1 MKGKE
6 MFNPVVAHNFDDLW
20 HNLSWD
26 TCQSIIDTFQRRTVE
41 YDHTDHF
48 FMELNFPFIS

>member
-1 MKGKE
+1 